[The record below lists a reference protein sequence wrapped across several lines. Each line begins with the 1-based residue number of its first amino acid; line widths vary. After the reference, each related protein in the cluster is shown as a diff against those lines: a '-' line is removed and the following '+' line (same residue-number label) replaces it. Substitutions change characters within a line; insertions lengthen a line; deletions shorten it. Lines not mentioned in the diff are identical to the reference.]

1 MQLFT
6 SHILI
11 FTQISI
17 ACLFFSISGFL
28 LKFIIFKKKDL
39 NQFDENGLFG
49 FIFIGFISLGLNFF
63 SH

>member
-28 LKFIIFKKKDL
+28 LKYLIFKKKDTT
-39 NQFDENGLFG
+39 QFTENGLFV
-49 FIFIGFISLGLNFF
+49 LNQNFF
-63 SH
+63 SELLEI